1 MSALAVATRAG
12 TTRRSIAA
20 NRYLRALRT
29 GQGLVGVTIVSVV
42 VLLGVIGPFFTHF
55 DPNAQSANAFAGSST
70 RHLLGTDEFGR
81 DIFTRA
87 IDGIRIDLILSFVAV
102 PVATV
107 IGVSIGLQTST
118 RRFLDIFVQ
127 RVFDVIF
134 GFPGFILAVLLA
146 EIVGPGLLAI
156 IITIIVFSV
165 PLKSR
170 ITRNAVLQ
178 VRDREF
184 VVASRVVGASQR
196 RLLYRH
202 VLPNILDILIV
213 QLALSMSLA
222 VFIEGGLSF
231 VGLGIQT
238 PAPSLGN
245 LLNEA
250 LPYLSLD
257 PLFAI
262 VPMIPIVLLI
272 TGFNLVGD
280 ALNRGRAKR

>member
-1 MSALAVATRAG
+1 
-12 TTRRSIAA
+12 
-20 NRYLRALRT
+20 
-29 GQGLVGVTIVSVV
+29 
-42 VLLGVIGPFFTHF
+42 
-55 DPNAQSANAFAGSST
+55 
-70 RHLLGTDEFGR
+70 
-81 DIFTRA
+81 
-87 IDGIRIDLILSFVAV
+87 
-102 PVATV
+102 
-107 IGVSIGLQTST
+107 
-118 RRFLDIFVQ
+118 
-127 RVFDVIF
+127 
-134 GFPGFILAVLLA
+134 
-146 EIVGPGLLAI
+146 
-156 IITIIVFSV
+156 
-165 PLKSR
+165 
-170 ITRNAVLQ
+170 
-178 VRDREF
+178 

-262 VPMIPIVLLI
+262 VPMIPIVMLI